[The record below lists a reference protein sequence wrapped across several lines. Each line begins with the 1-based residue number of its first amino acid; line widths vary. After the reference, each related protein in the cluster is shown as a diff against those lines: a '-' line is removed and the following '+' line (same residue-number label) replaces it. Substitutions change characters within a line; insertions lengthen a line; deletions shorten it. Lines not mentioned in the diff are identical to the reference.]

1 MPQALKDLE
10 DIKNFIARDNH
21 NMATRVI
28 ETIFFFINNLTL
40 FPVIGKTSN
49 SIIWCREIVEPT
61 FRYTIIYEFDGK
73 DIYITA
79 VFKYR
84 NVKS

>member
-49 SIIWCREIVEPT
+49 SII
-61 FRYTIIYEFDGK
+61 
-73 DIYITA
+73 
-79 VFKYR
+79 
-84 NVKS
+84 